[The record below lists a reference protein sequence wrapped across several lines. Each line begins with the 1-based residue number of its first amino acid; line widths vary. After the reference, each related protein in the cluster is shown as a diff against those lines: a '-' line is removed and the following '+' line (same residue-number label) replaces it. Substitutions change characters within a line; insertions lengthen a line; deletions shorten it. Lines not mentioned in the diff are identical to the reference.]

1 MRSKEN
7 YMKKITLIAL
17 AVMFTTVSTFAQEEE
32 TAQEESAATA
42 ETSEKKWTNNIGT
55 QLSVPVTKYK
65 VDGEKIDQWG
75 ISFDLMYMGVHR
87 NGFTV
92 KATSGGGSASTG
104 NFSFEGDDD
113 RQYGAFVRGDLGAGY
128 SFVHNE
134 KFTLSALAMFGIEGA
149 IYETE
154 KKSFA
159 HDELGNVDK
168 NYTVT
173 LFGFTLGAD
182 ITAAMYTREHFG
194 YYATITARY
203 IPLASMVSGVKYEAN
218 DFTRSDTY
226 TTMGH
231 GVFNVT
237 PSFGVVWRW

>member
-1 MRSKEN
+1 
-7 YMKKITLIAL
+7 MKKIIFIAL
-17 AVMFTTVSTFAQEEE
+17 SAVLAVTAIFAQEEE
-32 TAQEESAATA
+32 TAQEESAVTA

-65 VDGEKIDQWG
+65 VDGKKIDQWG
-75 ISFDLMYMGVHR
+75 ISFGLMYMGVHR

-92 KATSGGGSASTG
+92 KTTSGGGSASTG
-104 NFSFEGDDD
+104 NFSFEGDNN
-113 RQYGAFVRGDLGAGY
+113 RQYGVYMHGDLGAGY

-134 KFTLSALAMFGIEGA
+134 RFTLSALAMFGIEGA
-149 IYETE
+149 TYETE

-182 ITAAMYTREHFG
+182 ITATMYTREHFG
-194 YYATITARY
+194 YYTTISARY
-203 IPLASMVSGVKYEAN
+203 IPLASMLSGVKYEAN

>member
-1 MRSKEN
+1 
-7 YMKKITLIAL
+7 MKKIIFIAL
-17 AVMFTTVSTFAQEEE
+17 SAVLAVTAIFAQEEE
-32 TAQEESAATA
+32 TAQEESAVTA

-65 VDGEKIDQWG
+65 VDGKKIDQWG
-75 ISFDLMYMGVHR
+75 ISFGLMYMGVHR

-92 KATSGGGSASTG
+92 KTTSGGGSASTG
-104 NFSFEGDDD
+104 NFSFEGDNN
-113 RQYGAFVRGDLGAGY
+113 RQYGVYMHGDLGAGY

-134 KFTLSALAMFGIEGA
+134 RFTLSALAMFGIEGA
-149 IYETE
+149 TYETE

-194 YYATITARY
+194 YYTTISARY
-203 IPLASMVSGVKYEAN
+203 IPLASMLSGVKYEAN

-231 GVFNVT
+231 GVFNLT

>member
-1 MRSKEN
+1 
-7 YMKKITLIAL
+7 MKKIIFIAL
-17 AVMFTTVSTFAQEEE
+17 SAVLAVTAIFAQEEE
-32 TAQEESAATA
+32 TAQEESAVTA

-65 VDGEKIDQWG
+65 VDGKKIDQWG
-75 ISFDLMYMGVHR
+75 ISFGLMYMGVHR

-92 KATSGGGSASTG
+92 KTTSGGGSASTG
-104 NFSFEGDDD
+104 NFSFEGDNN
-113 RQYGAFVRGDLGAGY
+113 RQYGVYMHGDLGAGY

-134 KFTLSALAMFGIEGA
+134 RFTLSALAMFGIEGA
-149 IYETE
+149 TYETE

-194 YYATITARY
+194 YYTTISARY
-203 IPLASMVSGVKYEAN
+203 IPLASMLSGVKYEAN

>member
-1 MRSKEN
+1 
-7 YMKKITLIAL
+7 MKKIIFIAL
-17 AVMFTTVSTFAQEEE
+17 SAVLAVTATFAQEEE
-32 TAQEESAATA
+32 TAQEESAVTA

-65 VDGEKIDQWG
+65 VDGKKIDQWG

-92 KATSGGGSASTG
+92 KTTSGGGSASTG
-104 NFSFEGDDD
+104 NFSFEGDNN
-113 RQYGAFVRGDLGAGY
+113 RQYGVYMHGDLGAGY

-134 KFTLSALAMFGIEGA
+134 RFTLSALAMFGIEGTT
-149 IYETE
+149 YKTE

-182 ITAAMYTREHFG
+182 ITTAMYTREHFG
-194 YYATITARY
+194 YYTTISARY

-218 DFTRSDTY
+218 DFTRYDTY

>member
-1 MRSKEN
+1 
-7 YMKKITLIAL
+7 MKKIIFIAL
-17 AVMFTTVSTFAQEEE
+17 SAVLAVTATFAQEEE
-32 TAQEESAATA
+32 TAQEESAVIA

-55 QLSVPVTKYK
+55 QLSVPVTNYK
-65 VDGEKIDQWG
+65 VDGKKIDQWG

-92 KATSGGGSASTG
+92 KTTSGGGSASTG
-104 NFSFEGDDD
+104 NFSFEGDNN
-113 RQYGAFVRGDLGAGY
+113 RQYGVYMHGDLGAGY

-134 KFTLSALAMFGIEGA
+134 RFTLSALAMFGIEGA
-149 IYETE
+149 TYETE

-194 YYATITARY
+194 YYTTISARY
-203 IPLASMVSGVKYEAN
+203 IPLASMLSGVKYEAN

>member
-1 MRSKEN
+1 
-7 YMKKITLIAL
+7 MKKIIFIAL
-17 AVMFTTVSTFAQEEE
+17 SAVLAVTATFAQEEE
-32 TAQEESAATA
+32 TAQEESAVTA

-65 VDGEKIDQWG
+65 VDGKKIDQWG

-92 KATSGGGSASTG
+92 KTTSGGGSASTG
-104 NFSFEGDDD
+104 NFSFEGDNN
-113 RQYGAFVRGDLGAGY
+113 RQYGVYMHGDLGAGY

-134 KFTLSALAMFGIEGA
+134 RFTLSALAMFGIEGA
-149 IYETE
+149 TYETE

-194 YYATITARY
+194 YYTTISARY

-218 DFTRSDTY
+218 DFTRSDIY

-237 PSFGVVWRW
+237 PSFGLVWRW

>member
-1 MRSKEN
+1 
-7 YMKKITLIAL
+7 MKKIIFIAL
-17 AVMFTTVSTFAQEEE
+17 SAVLAVTATFAQEEE
-32 TAQEESAATA
+32 TAQEDSAVTA
-42 ETSEKKWTNNIGT
+42 ETSEKKWTNNVGV
-55 QLSVPVTKYK
+55 QLSVPVSKYK

-113 RQYGAFVRGDLGAGY
+113 RQYGAFMRGDLGAGY

-149 IYETE
+149 TYETE

-159 HDELGNVDK
+159 HDELGKVDK
-168 NYTVT
+168 NYTAT
-173 LFGFTLGAD
+173 LLGFTLGAD

-194 YYATITARY
+194 WYATIAARY
-203 IPLASMVSGVKYEAN
+203 IPLAGMVSGVKYEDD

-237 PSFGVVWRW
+237 PSFGLVWRW